1 MKKILIVTTAM
12 MVMFVS
18 PGTNYAASNFDQED
32 IKVSVD
38 TVTDS
43 PCLNEPN
50 DKTEMNQRGCCSHHG
65 GVCGCSSTGRVEC
78 CDGTLSPSCGC

>member
-1 MKKILIVTTAM
+1 MKKILIVTAAM
-12 MVMFVS
+12 MVMFAF

-32 IKVSVD
+32 IKVSID

-50 DKTEMNQRGCCSHHG
+50 DKTEMSRRGCCSHHG
-65 GVCGCSSTGRVEC
+65 GVCGCSSTGRAEC